1 MGKGEGDAGKL
12 RGEILERLKEVQ
24 DPELKMD
31 VVSLGLIREVSVDE
45 EGKVSIV
52 FRPTSP
58 LCPLAFK
65 IALDIREAAEKV
77 EGVRKVDVEAVDF
90 LWANQL
96 REFLKGKG

>member
-1 MGKGEGDAGKL
+1 MGKGEGNAGKL
-12 RGEILERLKEVQ
+12 RGEILKRLKEVQ

-31 VVSLGLIREVSVDE
+31 VVSLGMIREVSVDE
-45 EGKVSIV
+45 GGKVSIV

>member
-1 MGKGEGDAGKL
+1 MGKGEGNAGKL